1 MQRIEISYKTIVFTV
16 LFLLGIRFV
25 WEIRDLIFS
34 LLIAFI
40 LMSALR
46 PLVMK
51 LKEKKLSHGV
61 AVAITYAAFLFIVIA
76 LFSIIIPP
84 IIEETSAFITSFPVI
99 IQKLDPRLSFLVSGL
114 SLGQYLPDATNQVL
128 KFATSFFT
136 NALFIVSTLFFGFY
150 FLLEE
155 KEIIDFITIYVPK
168 HTMQR
173 FTAVFEHVTVRL
185 SSWFWGELTLMTVVG
200 LLNFIGFSLIGIKY
214 ALPLAVLAGLLE
226 VVPNI
231 GPTIAALPAFL
242 IGISISNYT
251 GVAALAVAFLVQQL
265 ENNLIVPVI
274 MRHAVG
280 LNPIITL
287 IVLVIG
293 GKIGGVLGLLLA
305 IPAFLFVESIL
316 LEVLRDRRL
325 TEKLQ

>member
-1 MQRIEISYKTIVFTV
+1 
-16 LFLLGIRFV
+16 
-25 WEIRDLIFS
+25 
-34 LLIAFI
+34 
-40 LMSALR
+40 
-46 PLVMK
+46 
-51 LKEKKLSHGV
+51 
-61 AVAITYAAFLFIVIA
+61 
-76 LFSIIIPP
+76 
-84 IIEETSAFITSFPVI
+84 
-99 IQKLDPRLSFLVSGL
+99 
-114 SLGQYLPDATNQVL
+114 
-128 KFATSFFT
+128 
-136 NALFIVSTLFFGFY
+136 
-150 FLLEE
+150 
-155 KEIIDFITIYVPK
+155 
-168 HTMQR
+168 
-173 FTAVFEHVTVRL
+173 
-185 SSWFWGELTLMTVVG
+185 MTVVG